1 MKCSRPIREDE
12 SSVTWSVWWLAG
24 VLPGVLVGPAK
35 DGFGR
40 VGQSASGN
48 KRCHSVKGPMIV
60 LIQLWN
66 DDAGFVVSAEL
77 ILISTI
83 CVLGLIVGLSEVQ
96 HSVVSELNDV
106 ADAIGELNQGFS
118 FTGFSKKSHG
128 KTAAVTYG
136 SDFED
141 QRDDCD
147 QNQSDLSCDSATNET
162 RSSR

>member
-1 MKCSRPIREDE
+1 M
-12 SSVTWSVWWLAG
+12 
-24 VLPGVLVGPAK
+24 
-35 DGFGR
+35 
-40 VGQSASGN
+40 
-48 KRCHSVKGPMIV
+48 KGPMIV